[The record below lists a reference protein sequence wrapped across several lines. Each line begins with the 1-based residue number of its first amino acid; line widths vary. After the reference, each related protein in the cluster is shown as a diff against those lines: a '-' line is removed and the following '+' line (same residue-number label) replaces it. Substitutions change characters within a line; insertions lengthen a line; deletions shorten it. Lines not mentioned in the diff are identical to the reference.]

1 MSGGGGQRLTLVV
14 VAALVLSLFFWGIY
28 TLHTV
33 TTRSDDGD
41 AVLQGKEVVGWCGD
55 VCTAS

>member
-1 MSGGGGQRLTLVV
+1 MV